1 MLDAA
6 IRLIL
11 TDEDLIFE
19 NFRLT
24 INKILSA
31 DVSNKTVQDYNLV
44 KMIHRKQIEDF
55 CIQKNI
61 HVEEQLHYDILE
73 MCLFFDD
80 DFEYASATE
89 LANLITIDPLI
100 KKYVE
105 NHVSNNGIWAKLK
118 YQIPITTRLDVMTN
132 AIRLAQPT

>member
-11 TDEDLIFE
+11 TDEELIFG

-24 INKILSA
+24 INKILSG
-31 DVSNKTVQDYNLV
+31 DVSKNTVQDYNLV
-44 KMIHRKQIEDF
+44 KIIHRKQIEDF

-80 DFEYASATE
+80 DFEYASDSE
-89 LANLITIDPLI
+89 LANLINIDPLI

-105 NHVSNNGIWAKLK
+105 DHIWNDGIWAKLK
-118 YQIPITTRLDVMTN
+118 YQIPITTRLDVM
-132 AIRLAQPT
+132 ASALKLSHQF